1 MSFFSDIIKGLV
13 VGIGVILPGVS
24 SGVLCMIM
32 GIYEKILDSILSFFK
47 DIKKNTKFLLPFG
60 TGVLI
65 GVIILSNVL
74 KVLIYQYP
82 IQTKGIFIG
91 LIIGSI
97 PPLIKQINQKE
108 KFRKINILYLV
119 IAFII
124 GLSMTLF
131 EENISIPSTG
141 EVSNIYLIF
150 CGMIMSIGY
159 VIPGVSSTIM
169 LMCLGIYSLYLQS
182 ISVIYLPV
190 LIPLGI
196 GLAIGSI
203 FCMNITKYLLKN
215 HYAKMS
221 YSIIG
226 FTIGSVYILMPQI
239 ADVLE
244 IIVLLISIFLGF
256 IITKILTK

>member
-1 MSFFSDIIKGLV
+1 MNFFSDLIKGIV

-32 GIYEKILDSILSFFK
+32 GLYEKILDSILSFFK
-47 DIKKNTKFLLPFG
+47 DVKKNTKFLFPFG

-65 GVIILSNVL
+65 GVIILSNML
-74 KVLIYQYP
+74 KVLLYQYP

-97 PPLIKQINQKE
+97 PPLIKQINEKE
-108 KFRKINILYLV
+108 KFRKRNIIYLL

-124 GLSMTLF
+124 GTSMTLI
-131 EENISIPSTG
+131 ENYISIPNSG
-141 EVSNIYLIF
+141 DVSNIYLIF
-150 CGMIMSIGY
+150 SGIVMSVGY

-203 FCMNITKYLLKN
+203 FCMNITKYLLKE
-215 HYAKMS
+215 HYGKMS

-226 FTIGSVYILMPQI
+226 FTIGSIYVLFPEIEQSIEVI
-239 ADVLE
+239 AV
-244 IIVLLISIFLGF
+244 ITSISLGF